1 MYLFGASGHA
11 KVIVDILLSEGIAV
25 LGLYDED
32 EAKKELLGIPVLGK
46 TADFNQE
53 RGHCIV
59 SIGDNKTRK
68 KVVNRLLDK
77 ARFGTAIHQ
86 QSIIG
91 SKVYI
96 EEGSVVMPGV
106 VINADTKIG
115 KHTIINTSSS
125 VDHDCLIADFVHVA
139 PNSSICGGVKI
150 GEGTLFGA
158 GATAIPLVSIGK
170 WCVIGAGAVI
180 TQDIPDYSVVVGNP
194 GRILKT
200 IEP

>member
-11 KVIVDILLSEGIAV
+11 KVIIDILLSEGIAV

-32 EAKKELLGIPVLGK
+32 ESKKELMGIPVLGK
-46 TADFNQE
+46 TIDFNQE

-59 SIGDNKTRK
+59 SIGDNKTRS
-68 KVVNRLLDK
+68 KVVNLIKEK

-86 QSIIG
+86 QSTIG
-91 SKVYI
+91 SQVYI
-96 EEGSVVMPGV
+96 QEGSVVMPGV
-106 VINADTKIG
+106 IINADTKIG
-115 KHTIINTSSS
+115 KHAIINTSSS
-125 VDHDCLIADFVHVA
+125 VDHDCLVEDFVHIA

-180 TQDIPDYSVVVGNP
+180 TEDVPDYSVVVGNP
-194 GRILKT
+194 GKIIKT
-200 IEP
+200 RQP